1 MNKTTQTGN
10 RIVLVGLVLLMLGS
24 MLFTIVKA
32 YLAGGPDAP
41 TPAILLLA
49 IAVLGG
55 GMVFAL
61 FYLKALLKKYPVQKP
76 TQEEPNQEAPQN

>member
-10 RIVLVGLVLLMLGS
+10 RIVLAGLVLLMLCS

-41 TPAILLLA
+41 TLAILLLA

-55 GMVFAL
+55 GIVFAL
-61 FYLKALLKKYPVQKP
+61 FYLRALLKKYPVQKP
-76 TQEEPNQEAPQN
+76 GQEENPQKAPEN